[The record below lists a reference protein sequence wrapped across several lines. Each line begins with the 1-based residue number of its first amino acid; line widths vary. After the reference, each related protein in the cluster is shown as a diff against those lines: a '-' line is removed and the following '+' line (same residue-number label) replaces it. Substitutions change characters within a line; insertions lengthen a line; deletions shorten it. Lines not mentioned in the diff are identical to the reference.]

1 RGRYVVERTGGETG
15 AATRLLAAGV
25 VVRQHARNAER
36 SRLGI
41 LGHAVPGAVQR
52 TDRDAGALGGREPA
66 DLRDRTLARNPRGVD
81 RRRHVDRGAD
91 IQGRDPDDGEAAEFQ
106 RTGPLG
112 KNGLGTA
119 TARRTDARK
128 ARRTDATDA
137 PGRTVFGLQR

>member
-1 RGRYVVERTGGETG
+1 RGRYVVERTGGETV

-25 VVRQHARNAER
+25 VVRQHVRNAER

-81 RRRHVDRGAD
+81 RRRHVDRGED
-91 IQGRDPDDGEAAEFQ
+91 IPGGNTHDGEAAESE
-106 RTGPLG
+106 GAG
-112 KNGLGTA
+112 AVG
-119 TARRTDARK
+119 
-128 ARRTDATDA
+128 
-137 PGRTVFGLQR
+137 